1 MNDKMEQETSGKKN
15 AKWWPHYVLTLS
27 VVMTAVIVAIVA
39 LSYKLPVPD
48 DAPAMVPLPDDGENV
63 PGPEWL
69 FLMLWQP
76 FWSFTGML
84 KKYLFLMPVTPI
96 VIGIILIL
104 LPFMGKIPFCKI
116 PGLKGFMAKTSSM
129 KSGFVKSLI
138 YAIPALIFGLAVA
151 GYAVK
156 SGHQAKLLGC
166 DSCHNPAM
174 GHRMAIPPVDVFK
187 YYSVER
193 AMQIDVGKYRAGKIE
208 GVSESGENVYNIQ
221 SAEGGYKDANWQMR
235 HMYEPTFTW

>member
-1 MNDKMEQETSGKKN
+1 MDNATGKKYV
-15 AKWWPHYVLTLS
+15 KWWPHYLLPLS
-27 VVMTAVIVAIVA
+27 VVMTAVLALIVY
-39 LSYKLPVPD
+39 LSYAHPVPD
-48 DAPAMVPLPDDGENV
+48 DAPGMIPLPDDGENV

-76 FWSFTGML
+76 FWSFGGSL
-84 KKYLFLMPVTPI
+84 RKYLFLMPTIPI
-96 VIGIILIL
+96 VVGILLFL
-104 LPFMGKIPFCKI
+104 LPFAGKIPFGKI
-116 PGLKGFMAKTSSM
+116 PGLKGMMNKASSM
-129 KSGFVKSLI
+129 RKGIVKSFL
-138 YAIPALIFGLAVA
+138 YGIPAILFGVIVG

-156 SGHQAKLLGC
+156 SGHQAKILGC

-174 GHRMAIPPVDVFK
+174 GPRMAIPPVNVFK

-193 AMQIDVGKYRAGKIE
+193 ALQIGVGKYSAGKTE
-208 GVSESGENVYNIQ
+208 GVTESGESVMNTQ